1 MYDRD
6 FTETSKGAL
15 VELLLSLGVYRQ
27 HIVLAG
33 GWAPYFLTRNHFD
46 HCGSIDIDLVLH
58 PSIIVKYESIRNIV
72 NDLGYRQT
80 RNIFRFKRTL
90 ISPKTNRKYSL
101 HLDFLTEP
109 HAASDTIEK
118 EQLVQVQTDLKACL
132 IEGSSIAFDFNYEEN
147 IKATIPSNGEANVPA
162 AVADIVSSLTMKG
175 QALLG
180 RLKDKDYYDIYAVTG
195 FHQGKPQKAAK
206 TFTQSIKQKH
216 LSTKHPIIWSSLSTI
231 RNSFLNLTRIG
242 PSMVS
247 RFIGANTRTDAYE
260 RVNAFLRVVATES
273 SVRF

>member
-15 VELLLSLGVYRQ
+15 VELLLSLGIYRQ
-27 HIVLAG
+27 HIVLVG
-33 GWAPYFLTRNHFD
+33 GWAPYFLTRKHFD
-46 HCGSIDIDLVLH
+46 HCGSIDIDLVLR
-58 PSIIVKYESIRNIV
+58 PSIIVKYESIRSIV

-80 RNIFRFKRTL
+80 PNIFRFKRTL
-90 ISPKTNRKYSL
+90 ISPKTNREYSL

-132 IEGSSIAFDFNYEEN
+132 IEGSGIVFDFNYEEN
-147 IKATIPSNGEANVPA
+147 IKATIPGNGEASVPA
-162 AVADIVSSLTMKG
+162 AVADIVGSLTMKG

-180 RLKDKDYYDIYAVTG
+180 RLKDKDYYDIYAVAG

-206 TFTQSIKQKH
+206 AFTQSIKQKH

-260 RVNAFLRVVATES
+260 RVNAFLRVVATDS
-273 SVRF
+273 TVRF